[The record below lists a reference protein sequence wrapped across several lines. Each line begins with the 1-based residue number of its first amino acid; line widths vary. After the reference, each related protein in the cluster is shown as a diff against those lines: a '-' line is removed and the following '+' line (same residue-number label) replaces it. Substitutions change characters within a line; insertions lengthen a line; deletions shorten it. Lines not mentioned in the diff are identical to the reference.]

1 MLRANHAQVL
11 QKSVSVCKFCSAFV
25 SQVRDLRFEEE
36 VEKRRVLEDA
46 LHVLATEHHALECSI
61 GAHEVTERSPK
72 IKQSHNGP
80 FSSCQRPLCQNE
92 VKCSAFDMEMIC
104 HPRASESHFHKK
116 GCALGKWPMIISVL
130 RRLASWYFHIK
141 ADTV

>member
-1 MLRANHAQVL
+1 MLHANHAQVL

-61 GAHEVTERSPK
+61 GAHEVTERFPPK
-72 IKQSHNGP
+72 SNNLTMGHFRVPTGLSIKTKLSAQ
-80 FSSCQRPLCQNE
+80 PLTW
-92 VKCSAFDMEMIC
+92 K
-104 HPRASESHFHKK
+104 
-116 GCALGKWPMIISVL
+116 
-130 RRLASWYFHIK
+130 
-141 ADTV
+141 

>member
-1 MLRANHAQVL
+1 MLHANHAQVL

-61 GAHEVTERSPK
+61 GAHEVTERFPK
-72 IKQSHNGP
+72 N
-80 FSSCQRPLCQNE
+80 QRISQW
-92 VKCSAFDMEMIC
+92 AIC
-104 HPRASESHFHKK
+104 EFPRVSLSKR
-116 GCALGKWPMIISVL
+116 G
-130 RRLASWYFHIK
+130 
-141 ADTV
+141 

>member
-1 MLRANHAQVL
+1 MLHANHAQVL

-61 GAHEVTERSPK
+61 GAHEVTERFPK
-72 IKQSHNGP
+72 N
-80 FSSCQRPLCQNE
+80 QRISQWAISE
-92 VKCSAFDMEMIC
+92 F
-104 HPRASESHFHKK
+104 PRASVSKR
-116 GCALGKWPMIISVL
+116 G
-130 RRLASWYFHIK
+130 
-141 ADTV
+141 